1 MYVHVHV
8 SHQCIFGCTYNTISL
23 ICYCVLCTLSAEMA
37 YYFAPACCMY
47 CTCVSVG
54 TNLLSGNSVRKLFF
68 SLYLCASIPPSLFL
82 CVHVKVAAYPQQMS
96 IKPNLW
102 LDHDTAIPDHRQ
114 AFDEDDRLPQ
124 PPNLGP
130 IGPPSKFSKPPQ
142 GGVSKPIPPGTR
154 GDIGAPG
161 RVEGGRFSPIG
172 SRGTRTSPNSGT
184 TASPQRSSDPSPV
197 AKSPLLGPAPP
208 GGLLPT
214 PEKCEY
220 PVR

>member
-1 MYVHVHV
+1 MLHVLYVCV
-8 SHQCIFGCTYNTISL
+8 SGDKSSL
-23 ICYCVLCTLSAEMA
+23 WELCQEVVFFSLSLCLH
-37 YYFAPACCMY
+37 PSLPPV
-47 CTCVSVG
+47 CVSVC
-54 TNLLSGNSVRKLFF
+54 LSVCL
-68 SLYLCASIPPSLFL
+68 SLSLPPSLFL